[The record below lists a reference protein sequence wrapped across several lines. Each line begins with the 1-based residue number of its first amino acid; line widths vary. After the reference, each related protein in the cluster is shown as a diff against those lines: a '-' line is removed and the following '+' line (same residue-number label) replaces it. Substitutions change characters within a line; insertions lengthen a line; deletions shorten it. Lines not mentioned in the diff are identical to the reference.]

1 MKNEINRESIREHIF
16 SLRDEKYK
24 DFHSALVP
32 GEETIIG
39 VRVPVLRKYAKELY
53 GEYGGEAEELIDI
66 IGDDYYE
73 EIMMQGMIIGLQ
85 KKISIDQLF
94 AQIDSFVPKIKN
106 WAVCDVFCAGLKQ
119 VKKYPQET
127 YEFLQKYLDS
137 SEEFYIRF
145 GLVMLLDY
153 YVDEAHLTE
162 VLKKTEAISHEG
174 FYVKMAAAWLISVC
188 FVKFYDET
196 LSFMQSCRLDD
207 FTYNKALQNARER
220 LRITTEQKD
229 ELKKMKRA

>member
-32 GEETIIG
+32 GEETIVG

-73 EIMMQGMIIGLQ
+73 EIMLQGMIIGLQ
-85 KKISIDQLF
+85 KKISIDRLF

-137 SEEFYIRF
+137 SEEF
-145 GLVMLLDY
+145 
-153 YVDEAHLTE
+153 
-162 VLKKTEAISHEG
+162 
-174 FYVKMAAAWLISVC
+174 
-188 FVKFYDET
+188 
-196 LSFMQSCRLDD
+196 
-207 FTYNKALQNARER
+207 
-220 LRITTEQKD
+220 
-229 ELKKMKRA
+229 